1 MDIYVI
7 HFLIERIFMA
17 TTNYWGDRFHIYCNH
32 EHTIK
37 DEDGQEVD
45 QPIEFVPQ
53 EGKSTFFTCPKYW
66 EIDEQHPFGH
76 HEDEKQCLNNLGF
89 NDYKR
94 IITYLEKEYE
104 KQIASGEFIVD
115 LTDFKFSVGL
125 IDVIVLHQDSNDE
138 LYLGI
143 TNRKAIYAK
152 R

>member
-1 MDIYVI
+1 
-7 HFLIERIFMA
+7 MA
-17 TTNYWGDRFHIYCNH
+17 TTNFWGDRFHLYCNNG
-32 EHTIK
+32 HTTT
-37 DEDGQEVD
+37 DEDGQEVN
-45 QPIEFVPQ
+45 QPIEFTEQ
-53 EGKSTFFTCPKYW
+53 QGISKFYTCPKYW

-104 KQIASGEFIVD
+104 RQIANGEFIVD

-138 LYLGI
+138 IYLGV
-143 TNRKAIYAK
+143 TNKRAIYAK
-152 R
+152 KQQKDH